1 MKTLRKLPDGRWAI
15 ARRPFHRRIGLTL
28 LGVAVLLAVV
38 NLTLTSEE
46 EYDPLMWLEVVVVA
60 VVGALQVRAKKAV
73 VVDAE
78 VGSIDLGQGPVRG
91 RDFATVRLD
100 SRIDRRGKRETLL
113 YTVSLTR
120 LQAEPGANGSLE
132 TELTRTPNE
141 AEAWKIAE
149 LLARAFDLPMLDS
162 SDGRLTQ
169 RAPTQLDQP
178 LGERLASAGTL
189 PLDPGDPPS
198 GITLEASGGR
208 LYLAWRAP
216 LAGVLAGLT
225 FLMAMTALA
234 LWLALDHHSR
244 LGWSLSALWV
254 GLGIAVVV
262 SERGK
267 GRNVLEISAG
277 VLHHTIHFPYRCVT
291 IVPVRRIEHVR
302 DQLPP
307 SPTVSIVS
315 DDGIVVLHGTPE
327 HCSWIR
333 RKLEHWLAT
342 HASGRRVP

>member
-1 MKTLRKLPDGRWAI
+1 MRTLRKLPDGRWAI

-28 LGVAVLLAVV
+28 LGAAALLAVV
-38 NLTLTSEE
+38 NLALPSE
-46 EYDPLMWLEVVVVA
+46 DDDGPWMWLEVVVVA
-60 VVGALQVRAKKAV
+60 VLGALKVRAKKAV
-73 VVDAE
+73 VVDVE

-91 RDFATVRLD
+91 RDFATVRLE
-100 SRIDRRGKRETLL
+100 SRIDRRGDRETLL

-132 TELTRTPNE
+132 NEITRTPNE
-141 AEAWKIAE
+141 ADAWKIAE

-216 LAGVLAGLT
+216 LAMVLVSLA
-225 FLMAMTALA
+225 FLAVMTVLA
-234 LWLALDHHSR
+234 LWLALGLSR
-244 LGWSLSALWV
+244 MLGWSLAALWV
-254 GLGIAVVV
+254 GLGIAVLV

-277 VLHHTIHFPYRCVT
+277 VLHHTIHFPYRRVT
-291 IVPVRRIEHVR
+291 LVPVQRIEHVR
-302 DQLPP
+302 DQSPP
-307 SPTVSIVS
+307 SSTVSIVS
-315 DDGIVVLHGTPE
+315 DDGIVVLNGTPE

-342 HASGRRVP
+342 HASGWRVS